1 MVVGCGVTVEVVV
14 VVGVGGVVGGH
25 GGLSGKDGKGMI
37 RIENEDKLGWIS
49 SVSH

>member
-14 VVGVGGVVGGH
+14 VVGVSGVVRGH
-25 GGLSGKDGKGMI
+25 RGLSGKDGKRMI
-37 RIENEDKLGWIS
+37 RIENKDKLGWIS